1 MIYSTAAVVYCR
13 KSRRRPDQAGIPAMW
28 LRLASRRFAVASL
41 LVAASLVLSSCESV
55 RSLTGCAS
63 RRLSAGRRRR
73 RRCSAARRR
82 RRVTVSPGE
91 PPVVENVAPAEQPVK
106 VALLLPLS
114 GRLANLGKAMADAA
128 QMALFDLA
136 DPRFQLLPIDDKGTA
151 AGSADAARDAIA
163 QGAQMILGPLLAAS
177 VTAVAPIAQAA
188 GVPVVAFS
196 SDRKVASPGIYVI
209 GFTPDTEVQRV
220 VDFAVLSGL
229 TRFALMA
236 PDNLYGNTV
245 AALDAAGGG
254 RQPCHFGSR
263 PALRSR
269 HPGLCSAGAQAAGL
283 PEPAPASAAAPAAP
297 GTPLSGSSSASVPP
311 AMAAPVVP
319 TLIQPT
325 RSFDALLL
333 AEGGA
338 QLRGIAAALT
348 AAGVRSPSVQLLGTG
363 KWDAARPRQ
372 RDGADRRLVRRSVAG
387 RPRGVRDQLQADV
400 RQTPPRLATLAYD
413 ATALAAVLARGPQQQ
428 PFSAA
433 ALTDPNGFY
442 GRDGLFRLTSDGLAD
457 RKLAILR
464 VDRNGVTVIDEPPR
478 TFAAGS

>member
-1 MIYSTAAVVYCR
+1 
-13 KSRRRPDQAGIPAMW
+13 MW

-55 RSLTGCAS
+55 RSLTGAPAEAQRQEAKTPTVQ
-63 RRLSAGRRRR
+63 RRSPPPG
-73 RRCSAARRR
+73 
-82 RRVTVSPGE
+82 VTVSPGE
-91 PPVVENVAPAEQPVK
+91 LPVVENVAPAEQPVK

-114 GRLANLGKAMADAA
+114 CRLANLGKAMADAA

-163 QGAQMILGPLLAAS
+163 QGAQMIIGPLLAAS

-245 AALDAAGGG
+245 AAAMRRAVADNHATLVRVQLYD
-254 RQPCHFGSR
+254 
-263 PALRSR
+263 
-269 HPGLCSAGAQAAGL
+269 PGTQDFAPPVRKLLGL

-348 AAGVRSPSVQLLGTG
+348 AAGVRSPSVQLVGTG
-363 KWDAARPRQ
+363 KWDQPDIGNETALIGAWFAAPSP
-372 RDGADRRLVRRSVAG
+372 VG
-387 RPRGVRDQLQADV
+387 RVEFEISYKRTFG
-400 RQTPPRLATLAYD
+400 QTPPRLATLAYD

-464 VDRNGVTVIDEPPR
+464 VDRDGVTVIDEPPR